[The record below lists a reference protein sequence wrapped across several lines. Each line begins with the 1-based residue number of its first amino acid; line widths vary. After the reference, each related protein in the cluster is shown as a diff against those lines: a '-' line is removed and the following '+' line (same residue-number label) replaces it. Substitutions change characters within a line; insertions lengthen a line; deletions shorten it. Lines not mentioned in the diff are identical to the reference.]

1 MKRLETHQIGIAQ
14 GDVVLFSDFE
24 HDGEMW
30 TGSGPRQFRSVVR
43 FKERFKSIP
52 AVRVWLTMWDAS
64 SETNAR
70 MDVQSEDETEEGF
83 TIVFRTWG
91 DTKVARVR
99 VGWQAI
105 GELPYADDW
114 NLY

>member
-14 GDVVLFSDFE
+14 GDVVLFSDL
-24 HDGEMW
+24 
-30 TGSGPRQFRSVVR
+30 RQFRSVVR
-43 FKERFKSIP
+43 FKKRFKSIP
-52 AVRVWLTMWDAS
+52 AVRVWLTMWDVS

-105 GELPYADDW
+105 GELPYADGW
-114 NLY
+114 TLY